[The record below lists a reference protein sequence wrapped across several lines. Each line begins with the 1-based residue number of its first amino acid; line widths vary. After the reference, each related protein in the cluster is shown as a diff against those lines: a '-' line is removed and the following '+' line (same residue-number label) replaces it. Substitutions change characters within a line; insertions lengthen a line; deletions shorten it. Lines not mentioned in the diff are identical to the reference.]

1 MNKIYAWE
9 AVAETV
15 SAIGEDE
22 ISHEDIQKYIHEKYP
37 KLFGE
42 NTITNHL
49 HSLCVNTPNRANNYP
64 HKAKKKKYD
73 ILYRI
78 NVGVVTAY
86 NSEVHGIWKNG
97 QLVNGG
103 KVPEPAMNSN
113 PTQTSKQTHQEKMA
127 LFISGM
133 IEKYGIGFEISTEEI
148 QDVLFNAFDVK
159 RGSLLPSDYCYN
171 RWNKGLPE
179 DMPAFLDYL
188 GRGNYR
194 VLGADYPYNGE
205 IFTRS
210 KNEIQDRSVGY
221 CIDGQKHIGRLAI
234 YPDDLSDTSPEYL
247 EGKKKTV
254 LINTYER
261 NSAARQKCIDHY
273 GAICF
278 ICGFNFSKAYGEE
291 CEGLIHV
298 HHLKKVSEADTE
310 YVVNPIND
318 LRPVCPN
325 CHMVLHSRKEGF
337 EIDDVK
343 NMLKFAFENL
353 LK

>member
-1 MNKIYAWE
+1 MSELSAWK
-9 AVAETV
+9 AVAEAV
-15 SAIGEDE
+15 SVIGKDE
-22 ISHEDIQKYIHEKYP
+22 ISDEDIQEYVRKNYLKP
-37 KLFGE
+37 LGK
-42 NTITNHL
+42 NTIRRHL
-49 HSLCVNTPNRANNYP
+49 DSLCVNYQYRATSYP
-64 HKAKKKKYD
+64 GKCKDEKYD

-78 NVGVVTAY
+78 KKGVVTAY

-97 QLVNGG
+97 QLVNGR
-103 KVPEPAMNSN
+103 KVPELAMNIN
-113 PTQTSKQTHQEKMA
+113 PSQTSKLTHQEKMA

-133 IEKYGIGFEISTEEI
+133 IEQHGIGFEIATEEI
-148 QDVLFNAFDVK
+148 QDALFNAFDVK

-179 DMPAFLDYL
+179 HMPAFLEYL
-188 GRGNYR
+188 DRGNYR
-194 VLGADYPYNGE
+194 VLGANYPYNGE
-205 IFTRS
+205 IFTRP

-261 NSAARQKCIDHY
+261 NTAARQKCIDHY

-343 NMLKFAFENL
+343 NILKFAFENL